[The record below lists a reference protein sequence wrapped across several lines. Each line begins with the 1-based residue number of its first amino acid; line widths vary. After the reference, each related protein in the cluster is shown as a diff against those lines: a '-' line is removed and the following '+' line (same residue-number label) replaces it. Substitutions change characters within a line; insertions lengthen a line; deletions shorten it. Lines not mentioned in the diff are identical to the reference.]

1 MKDDPPTA
9 RHETEVPPSRALMV
23 GGATLSARAQA
34 AFADEEKKLLFEHHL
49 VGKRLEVFQQR
60 APPPC
65 VCLTQEE
72 MFKSNLRRSLSG
84 PHVTMS

>member
-60 APPPC
+60 APPRGAC
-65 VCLTQEE
+65 VSHRKRC
-72 MFKSNLRRSLSG
+72 SNRTFVAVSRDR
-84 PHVTMS
+84 M

>member
-34 AFADEEKKLLFEHHL
+34 AFADEE
-49 VGKRLEVFQQR
+49 
-60 APPPC
+60 
-65 VCLTQEE
+65 EE
-72 MFKSNLRRSLSG
+72 ASI
-84 PHVTMS
+84 